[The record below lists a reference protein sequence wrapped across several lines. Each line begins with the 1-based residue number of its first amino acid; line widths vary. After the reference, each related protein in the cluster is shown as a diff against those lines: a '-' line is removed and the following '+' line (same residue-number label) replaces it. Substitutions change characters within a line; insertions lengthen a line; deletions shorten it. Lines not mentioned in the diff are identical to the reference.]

1 MIKKRLKILKMK
13 ALPFQETGAFSQHRF
28 LESLRFPQLHSETQI
43 VNIGMKEEAE
53 RERESSTEGMSV
65 MMIIFIF
72 FEEE

>member
-1 MIKKRLKILKMK
+1 MIKKQLKILKMK
-13 ALPFQETGAFSQHRF
+13 ALPFQETGASSQHRF

-53 RERESSTEGMSV
+53 RESSTEGMSV

>member
-1 MIKKRLKILKMK
+1 MKILKMK
-13 ALPFQETGAFSQHRF
+13 ALPFQETGASSQHRF

-53 RERESSTEGMSV
+53 RESSTEGMSV
-65 MMIIFIF
+65 MMMIIFIF

>member
-13 ALPFQETGAFSQHRF
+13 ALPFQETGASSQHRF

-53 RERESSTEGMSV
+53 RESSTEGMSV
-65 MMIIFIF
+65 MMMIIFIF